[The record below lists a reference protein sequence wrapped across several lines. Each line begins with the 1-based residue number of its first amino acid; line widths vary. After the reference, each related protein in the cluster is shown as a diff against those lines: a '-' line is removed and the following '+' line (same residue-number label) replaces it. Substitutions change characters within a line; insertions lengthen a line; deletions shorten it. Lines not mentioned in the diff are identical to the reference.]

1 MNDLISENPK
11 TLECSIDWLE
21 FTITIKMEIEQS
33 LEMLGYKLDDFIFS
47 DRGGLGYTRSA
58 RHIMQ
63 NIIVYW
69 KGNEDMG
76 IHYRVSGQA
85 VAYFIDN
92 YIEKNSV
99 LTPFDKKALP
109 VEEFSN
115 DKFMEMLKKILEV
128 GQFTR
133 IDFSVDDYTTNYYST
148 DDVVELLRDGM
159 CVSKFRSW
167 QNVNTRS
174 ISTNDNQGHT
184 IYFGSRKS
192 DVFVRFYD
200 KRLEQGKEYTWYR
213 WELELKGIKAGA
225 VVDMLINKD
234 NIGAVTIGILSN
246 YIRFIQLDRT
256 RRENCSL
263 EPRWEKFIAGVKKLK
278 ITLNK
283 RMVTVDSKLDW
294 INRQCMPTIA
304 GLVKHNEGDLT
315 FLLKD
320 LATHYDR
327 NSLANKKLF
336 EGESAYLMQ

>member
-1 MNDLISENPK
+1 MSDLITGNSKP
-11 TLECSIDWLE
+11 LECSIDWLE
-21 FTITIKMEIEQS
+21 FTITAKMDIESS
-33 LEMLGYKLDDFIFS
+33 LEIFGYKTEDFVFS
-47 DRGGLGYTRSA
+47 ERGGLGYRKSA

-69 KGNEDMG
+69 KGNDDMG
-76 IHYRVSGQA
+76 IHYRISGQA
-85 VAYFIDN
+85 VSYFIDR
-92 YIEKNSV
+92 YIESNSTP
-99 LTPFDKKALP
+99 TPFNTKALA
-109 VEEFSN
+109 VEEFNN
-115 DKFMEMLKKILEV
+115 DKFIEMLKKISSL

-133 IDFSVDDYTTNYYST
+133 IDLAIDDCSTSYYTT
-148 DDVVELLRDGM
+148 DDVVELVRDGQ

-167 QNVNTRS
+167 QNLNTRS
-174 ISTNDNQGHT
+174 ISTNENQGHT

-200 KRLEQGKEYTWYR
+200 KRLEQDKEYSWYR

-234 NIGAVTIGILSN
+234 SIGAVTIGILSN

-256 RRENCSL
+256 RRENCST
-263 EPRWEKFIAGVKKLK
+263 EPRWERFIAGVSKLK

-320 LATHYDR
+320 LQTHYDR

-336 EGESAYLMQ
+336 EGESAYVLQ

>member
-1 MNDLISENPK
+1 MNKISSENPK

-21 FTITIKMEIEQS
+21 FTITVKMEIEQS
-33 LEMLGYKLDDFIFS
+33 LEMLGYKVNDFIFS

-58 RHIMQ
+58 RHVIQ

-85 VAYFIDN
+85 VSYFIDN
-92 YIEKNSV
+92 YIEKNSEI
-99 LTPFDKKALP
+99 TPFGEKALP
-109 VEEFSN
+109 VEDFNNE
-115 DKFMEMLKKILEV
+115 KFIEMLKKITAL

-133 IDFSVDDYTTNYYST
+133 IDLAVDDYTTSYYST
-148 DDVVELLRDGM
+148 DDVAELLRDGM

-167 QNVNTRS
+167 QNLNTRS
-174 ISTNDNQGHT
+174 ISTNENQGHT

-200 KRLEQGKEYTWYR
+200 KRLEQDKDYTWYR

-225 VVDMLINKD
+225 AADMLINKD

-246 YIRFIQLDRT
+246 YIRFIQPDRT
-256 RRENCSL
+256 RRENCSI
-263 EPRWEKFIAGVKKLK
+263 EPRWEMFTAGVKKLR
-278 ITLNK
+278 IILNK

-320 LATHYDR
+320 LAAHYDR

>member
-1 MNDLISENPK
+1 MGDLISENPK

-21 FTITIKMEIEQS
+21 FTITSKMEIEQS
-33 LEMLGYKLDDFIFS
+33 FEILGYKTEDFMYS
-47 DRGGLGYTRSA
+47 ERGGLGYRRSA
-58 RHIMQ
+58 RHVMQ

-69 KGNEDMG
+69 KGNEGMG

-85 VAYFIDN
+85 VSFFIDN
-92 YIEKNSV
+92 YIEKNSEN
-99 LTPFDKKALP
+99 TPFNAKAFP
-109 VEEFSN
+109 VEEFRN
-115 DKFMEMLKKILEV
+115 DKFIELLKKISEI

-133 IDFSVDDYTTNYYST
+133 IDLAIDDYTTDYYST
-148 DDVVELLRDGM
+148 DDVVELLRDGQ

-167 QNVNTRS
+167 QNLNTRS
-174 ISTNDNQGHT
+174 ISTNENQGHT

-200 KRLEQGKEYTWYR
+200 KRLEQDKDYAWYR

-225 VVDMLINKD
+225 VVDMLINRD
-234 NIGAVTIGILSN
+234 NIGAVTMGILSN

-256 RRENCSL
+256 RRENCTT
-263 EPRWEKFIAGVKKLK
+263 EPRWERFIAGVSKLK

-283 RMVTVDSKLDW
+283 RIITVDSKLDW

-336 EGESAYLMQ
+336 EGESAYVLQ